1 MENLKLFLT
10 FKQSLALAVLL
21 GISSISL
28 AADKVDNVVDG
39 GVKRA
44 ADNKAAQEKVNK
56 ISASTDKLV
65 SKYKREL
72 KVIEGLKVYNE
83 LFRSQIAA
91 QERRKQK
98 LANAIAENAVVERQ
112 IFPLML
118 NMVDA
123 LAQFIELDMPF
134 HLEERRERV
143 AKLKETIGDAEV
155 IGAEKLRKVYEAYQI
170 ETDFGGN
177 LDTYRQVVEIG
188 GQQQEVSV
196 LRFGRVSLVYQS
208 DDGKHNA
215 MWDNKARKWVE
226 LDSTEYRNHIKK
238 GLKIASK
245 QIAPELFILPVSAPE

>member
-1 MENLKLFLT
+1 MFLT

-155 IGAEKLRKVYEAYQI
+155 IGAEKLRKVYEA
-170 ETDFGGN
+170 
-177 LDTYRQVVEIG
+177 
-188 GQQQEVSV
+188 
-196 LRFGRVSLVYQS
+196 
-208 DDGKHNA
+208 
-215 MWDNKARKWVE
+215 
-226 LDSTEYRNHIKK
+226 
-238 GLKIASK
+238 
-245 QIAPELFILPVSAPE
+245 

>member
-1 MENLKLFLT
+1 MDNLKVFLT
-10 FKQSLALAVLL
+10 IKRAFLLAAML
-21 GISSISL
+21 GISVTSM
-28 AADKVDNVVDG
+28 AADKVDAAVDG

-44 ADNKAAQEKVNK
+44 EVNKVAQERVNN
-56 ISASTDKLV
+56 IAASTDKLI
-65 SKYKREL
+65 SQYKREL

-91 QERRKQK
+91 QERRKQR

-123 LAQFIELDMPF
+123 LEQFIRLDIPF
-134 HLEERRERV
+134 HSKERQERV
-143 AKLKETIGDAEV
+143 AKLKATIGDAEV

-177 LDTYRQVVEIG
+177 LDTYRQVVDIG

-215 MWDNKARKWVE
+215 MWDNKARKWVD
-226 LDSTEYRNHIKK
+226 LDATEYRNHIKK

-245 QIAPELFILPVSAPE
+245 QIAPELFILPVSAAE